1 MANEAIERT
10 VDGLIQSGRIS
21 RDLRE
26 VYIRDMEAGL
36 SDHLLRGSDYT
47 KKTQELA
54 EARRQFDAQVAQER
68 QKLNERQQKL
78 EGWYSNVQGDLQE
91 YDRLKTT
98 AAAYEQKLRDFN
110 IYDEVE
116 HPRQNIPTQRTP
128 VDPRQNNI
136 PDEKRPLTVEQANRF
151 ANDMLT
157 LQSKMSRIQNEHFA
171 VYGAPLPAD
180 EDLIAHFMKTGED
193 PEHYWR
199 VKYNIEGKKQESI
212 QRQRQEYEDKIRAE
226 ERAKVVK
233 TVETYSEVATKL
245 GITSEELA
253 AAGAQIAPYVP
264 DKLALRILNDASGP
278 EITTFLAKNL
288 VELDKVTRMDPM
300 DAAVYLETVIKP
312 AAKRPVPKLA
322 PEPTDKLS
330 GASVKEAGRGPKGV
344 QYF

>member
-10 VDGLIQSGRIS
+10 VDGLIQSGRIP

-116 HPRQNIPTQRTP
+116 HPRQTVPTQRTP

-226 ERAKVVK
+226 ERAKVL
-233 TVETYSEVATKL
+233 SEVTSDPNRVVGGPMVLGRQGGVSPLLEAYAQSKATQHAQNGANQDLATGTVPKERVNPEQ
-245 GITSEELA
+245 ISE
-253 AAGAQIAPYVP
+253 I
-264 DKLALRILNDASGP
+264 
-278 EITTFLAKNL
+278 
-288 VELDKVTRMDPM
+288 
-300 DAAVYLETVIKP
+300 P
-312 AAKRPVPKLA
+312 AALDRINSAANKFKQMFSDDGNPISDEGKAAFRKHFVS
-322 PEPTDKLS
+322 D
-330 GASVKEAGRGPKGV
+330 V
-344 QYF
+344 Y